1 MFYGQDLKK
10 LAVERDADGGFILEY
25 QLETKKKVTT
35 AFKNLAVEQDADG
48 GFTLD
53 YQREGARFRPTED
66 LKELQVGQVADG
78 GFTLDYQLEVGTE
91 KKELI
96 SDGDII
102 KGVTIAKKSVS
113 MEASPWIAN
122 WAATHRR

>member
-10 LAVERDADGGFILEY
+10 LAVEWDADGGFTLKY
-25 QLETKKKVTT
+25 HLETKKKVTT
-35 AFKNLAVEQDADG
+35 AFKNLAVLEQD
-48 GFTLD
+48 
-53 YQREGARFRPTED
+53 
-66 LKELQVGQVADG
+66 ADG